1 MPPKKRQQP
10 NLPKRRQS
18 KRMRPSDLTETAPET
33 EHASLAAANSNTA
46 NLMTVDVNALT
57 SSISLAVTEAVQRA
71 FEKIPQTQVDK
82 CQDKPTGVEAV
93 VDEEVSLLT
102 ESTPPSTSSNPLPLP
117 SNRKPFASIAVAL
130 GSHVTPKLKRK
141 IWANEYIDFGAL
153 LSVSPATEKYS
164 LSFKSTDSSPRQP
177 QLTLEPF
184 QPSKKIHSF
193 NQWLSAFN
201 TFVAIFTE
209 KFPHEAPQLMKYCE
223 IIRDI
228 SAKPGDWYF
237 YDEQFRYL
245 RQSAPDQYPWDA
257 VHWELW
263 LKAVINFR
271 TKSQFSSDK
280 VNSGVPTR
288 SRPRQ
293 SFPKGS
299 CWTFHAGRYCAGCR
313 FDHVCFKCGA
323 KHPASQCSA
332 TQQHR
337 LPFSK
342 EGPVATNSTQQSG
355 HSRKGGQA

>member
-1 MPPKKRQQP
+1 M
-10 NLPKRRQS
+10 
-18 KRMRPSDLTETAPET
+18 TE
-33 EHASLAAANSNTA
+33 
-46 NLMTVDVNALT
+46 DVNALT

-117 SNRKPFASIAVAL
+117 GNKKPFASIAVAL
-130 GSHVTPKLKRK
+130 GSNVTPKLKRK

-177 QLTLEPF
+177 QLTLEPL

-245 RQSAPDQYPWDA
+245 RQSAPDQYPWDS

-332 TQQHR
+332 SQQHR